1 MPYLGKSPSA
11 GVRQRYQ
18 YTATAGQTTFSGTD
32 LGNLTLTYTDN
43 NFVDVFQNGVLLK
56 GGGTDYTATSGTSV
70 VLATG
75 ASVSDV
81 IEIIVYDVFSVG
93 NFFNRTDSDSRYLNV
108 AGDTMTG
115 SLDLNGTELVLDADG
130 DTTIHAD
137 TDDQIDIKVAG
148 ADKVRVDSSGRV
160 GINTGTSTLTS
171 QLNVGTV
178 GAASIG
184 GDGAMIGGTKESF
197 SSSVYKL
204 WKGQLT
210 VFDDSTQAEGTGGA
224 IILGGSY
231 LDADQNPIHCATF
244 EASKANGTDN
254 NYEFNAVIRH
264 RENGNATMQISALF
278 GQQVQFFT
286 NNTHRFNIDSSGNL
300 TASDTSI
307 GSLSDERLKENIDN
321 YTYPLDT
328 FKKFEVKTFDW
339 KQPQEHLNKTKQK
352 GLVAQDV
359 EKVDANFVYEY
370 EIVDGSKDGQYV
382 PSVEVTEKVTDDM
395 DGVERT
401 FKHNKKFAKAS
412 KLGETDAMYI
422 SVIQQ
427 LIAKV
432 DALEARIKKLEDG

>member
-1 MPYLGKSPSA
+1 MALTKVRGA
-11 GVRQRYQ
+11 GID
-18 YTATAGQTTFSGTD
+18 ADGQE
-32 LGNLTLTYTDN
+32 
-43 NFVDVFQNGVLLK
+43 
-56 GGGTDYTATSGTSV
+56 
-70 VLATG
+70 
-75 ASVSDV
+75 V
-81 IEIIVYDVFSVG
+81 I
-93 NFFNRTDSDSRYLNV
+93 
-108 AGDTMTG
+108 
-115 SLDLNGTELVLDADG
+115 LDADG
-130 DTTIHAD
+130 DTTLTVD

-178 GAASIG
+178 GSASVG
-184 GDGAMIGGTKESF
+184 GDGVMIGGTKSSF
-197 SSSVYKL
+197 AVDSYKL
-204 WKGQLT
+204 WQGNLH
-210 VFDDSTQAEGTGGA
+210 VFDDSAQAEGTGGA
-224 IILGGSY
+224 ITLGGSY
-231 LDADQNPIHCATF
+231 LDADPTSPIHCATF

-254 NYEFNAVIRH
+254 NYEFNAIIRH
-264 RENGNATMQISALF
+264 RENANATMQTSAIF
-278 GQQVQFFT
+278 GQQVQFYT
-286 NNTHRFNIDSSGNL
+286 NNTHRFNIDASGNL

-307 GSLSDERLKENIDN
+307 GSLSDERLKENIYN

-427 LIAKV
+427 LMAKV
-432 DALEARIKKLEDG
+432 EILEAKVKTLEEG

>member
-1 MPYLGKSPSA
+1 M
-11 GVRQRYQ
+11 
-18 YTATAGQTTFSGTD
+18 
-32 LGNLTLTYTDN
+32 
-43 NFVDVFQNGVLLK
+43 
-56 GGGTDYTATSGTSV
+56 
-70 VLATG
+70 
-75 ASVSDV
+75 
-81 IEIIVYDVFSVG
+81 
-93 NFFNRTDSDSRYLNV
+93 
-108 AGDTMTG
+108 
-115 SLDLNGTELVLDADG
+115 
-130 DTTIHAD
+130 
-137 TDDQIDIKVAG
+137 
-148 ADKVRVDSSGRV
+148 DSSGRV

-184 GDGAMIGGTKESF
+184 GDGAMIGGTKTSF
-197 SSSVYKL
+197 AVDSYKL
-204 WKGQLT
+204 WQGQLT
-210 VFDDSTQAEGTGGA
+210 VFDDTSQATGTGGA

-231 LDADQNPIHCATF
+231 LDADQNPLHAATF
-244 EASKANGTDN
+244 EASNANGTDN
-254 NYEFNAVIRH
+254 NYEFQAIVRY
-264 RENGNATMQISALF
+264 RQNGNATMQTSAIF
-278 GQQVQFFT
+278 GDQVQFYT
-286 NNTHRFNIDSSGNL
+286 ANTHRFNIDASGNL

-382 PSVEVTEKVTDDM
+382 PSVEVTETVTDDM

-427 LIAKV
+427 LITKIETLEAKV
-432 DALEARIKKLEDG
+432 TALESK